1 MSHATHYFEDMIARF
16 FRTSALTKPS
26 NLYVALFTT
35 LPDESG
41 ANGVE
46 VNGGGYARVRNG
58 PADAHWSAPSGG
70 DGTLRNLV
78 TVAFNP
84 PTTDWSTVVG
94 FGLYDALTGGNAWI
108 LAPLETPLTVRAGD
122 PPPLFAPGDLVITI
136 A

>member
-1 MSHATHYFEDMIARF
+1 MSHATNYFEDMIARF
-16 FRTSALTKPS
+16 FRTSSPAKPAA
-26 NLYVALFTT
+26 LYVALFTT

-46 VNGGGYARVRNG
+46 VERRRLCPGAQRSGRRQLERAQRRRR
-58 PADAHWSAPSGG
+58 PAPQSGHRGLQSAHRRLGH
-70 DGTLRNLV
+70 
-78 TVAFNP
+78 
-84 PTTDWSTVVG
+84 VVG

-122 PPPLFAPGDLVITI
+122 PPPIFAPGDLVVTI

>member
-1 MSHATHYFEDMIARF
+1 MIARF
-16 FRTSALTKPS
+16 FRTSSPAKPAA
-26 NLYVALFTT
+26 LYVALFLT

-46 VNGGGYARVRNG
+46 VGGGGYARVRNG
-58 PADAHWSAPSGG
+58 PADANWSAPSGG
-70 DGTLRNLV
+70 DGQLRNLV

-84 PTTDWSTVVG
+84 PTTDWGTIVG

-122 PPPLFAPGDLVITI
+122 PPPIFAPGDLVITL

>member
-1 MSHATHYFEDMIARF
+1 MSHATNYFEDMIARF
-16 FRTSALTKPS
+16 FRTSSPVKPAA
-26 NLYVALFTT
+26 LYVALFLT

-46 VNGGGYARVRNG
+46 VGGGGYGRVRNG
-58 PADAHWSAPSGG
+58 PADANWSAPGGG
-70 DGTLRNLV
+70 DGQVRNLV

-84 PTTDWSTVVG
+84 PTTDWGTVVG

-122 PPPLFAPGDLVITI
+122 PPPIFAPGDLAVTI